1 MCYSHWSFHQILT
14 FSTCCVLWIPALYL
28 FSQTGVWTREYAI
41 LFFSWTAVRAPQLT
55 YHCFAHEQTDIF
67 IYSVIAYTHFISF
80 VTIHLQI
87 LFYVFRIFFFWF
99 SLRFTIFRQQMGN
112 RELEKNFHEF
122 IRNNVASHSNISAFR
137 WKDTTEEN

>member
-87 LFYVFRIFFFWF
+87 LFYVFRIFFFD
-99 SLRFTIFRQQMGN
+99 SLFDSQFFGNKWETENWRKTFTNLLETMSLLTRIF
-112 RELEKNFHEF
+112 
-122 IRNNVASHSNISAFR
+122 SAFR